1 MDKISTR
8 ITEKVFESSP
18 VREVSDVMTIGT
30 DAFEEVYDFDEPDS
44 GFVGEQ
50 EARTYAAIKICKAR
64 LAYIKIMELARKE
77 LPPEAFED

>member
-1 MDKISTR
+1 MSQWTALW
-8 ITEKVFESSP
+8 SN
-18 VREVSDVMTIGT
+18 GQWH
-30 DAFEEVYDFDEPDS
+30 VYRDGRLDRSFGAD
-44 GFVGEQ
+44 GEQ